1 MMKKILPRWVT
12 ILIWILIML
21 LILALIFSFD
31 VLLPHIT
38 GLEKSKNVGEF
49 GDQFGFLN
57 TLFAALAFVGLMAT
71 ILLQKNQLET
81 QREEFLNQKTNG
93 ILQTLNS
100 EMFNYID
107 RMKIQ
112 KQEVIL
118 TSEEKEYGYPKN
130 TSIICKQFSTLCCT
144 ILFSLQNNDTADE
157 IINYLKNWKENG
169 KQRSIEILIEE
180 LRNNLNS
187 MASWFQIYSEWFKY
201 IESSDI
207 TEDEKKSY
215 IKRFWG
221 LLSYEDQQCIVLC
234 AVSMGNIKYENYKT
248 EPLSYMDFHRAIGMT
263 PAHHFGA
270 NVLHHI
276 MFDLIKEIY
285 LPKKPF
291 DEIIKKIISLPENKK
306 STSSQ

>member
-1 MMKKILPRWVT
+1 
-12 ILIWILIML
+12 ML

-31 VLLPHIT
+31 LLLPHIT

-130 TSIICKQFSTLCCT
+130 TSIICKQFNILCYT

-157 IINYLKNWKENG
+157 IIDYFENWKKNDR
-169 KQRSIEILIEE
+169 QRSIEFLIKE
-180 LRNNLNS
+180 LRNNLNRIT
-187 MASWFQIYSEWFKY
+187 SWHQIYYEWFNHV
-201 IESSDI
+201 ENSDI
-207 TEDEKKSY
+207 GKDKKESY
-215 IKRFWG
+215 ITQFFR
-221 LLSYEDQQCIVLC
+221 LLSYEDRLCLVLC
-234 AVSMGNIKYENYKT
+234 AVSMGNIKYENYETK
-248 EPLSYMDFHRAIGMT
+248 PLNYINFHLAMGIT
-263 PAHHFGA
+263 SPHHFRA
-270 NVLHHI
+270 DVLPHI
-276 MFDLIKEIY
+276 MFNLIKEIY
-285 LPKKPF
+285 LPEKPF
-291 DEIIKKIISLPENKK
+291 DEIIKEIISLPENKK

>member
-21 LILALIFSFD
+21 LILALIFGFD
-31 VLLPHIT
+31 LLLPHIT

-71 ILLQKNQLET
+71 ILLQKNQLEI

-107 RMKIQ
+107 RMRIQ

-130 TSIICKQFSTLCCT
+130 TSIICKQFNTLCCT
-144 ILFSLQNNDTADE
+144 ILFSLKNNDTADE
-157 IINYLKNWKENG
+157 IIDYFKNWKEND
-169 KQRSIEILIEE
+169 KQRSIKTLIEE
-180 LRNNLNS
+180 LRYNLNR
-187 MASWFQIYSEWFKY
+187 MASWFQIYSEWFKH

-215 IKRFWG
+215 IKRFRG

-234 AVSMGNIKYENYKT
+234 AVSMGNIKYENYET
-248 EPLSYMDFHRAIGMT
+248 EPLSYKDFHLAIGIRSS
-263 PAHHFGA
+263 HNFGA
-270 NVLHHI
+270 NVLPHI

-285 LPKKPF
+285 LPEKPF
-291 DEIIKKIISLPENKK
+291 DEIIKEIISVPENKK
-306 STSSQ
+306 R